1 MTPRKPKGS
10 VALVG
15 AGPGDPGLLTLRGRE
30 LLERADVVVV
40 DRLAPPALL
49 AYVRPDAE
57 VIDAG
62 KAPHRENMTQQDIN
76 AILVDR
82 AKQGLHV
89 VRLKGGDPF
98 VFGRG
103 GEEAEAC
110 VKARIPWEVV
120 PGVTSAIAVP
130 AYAGIPVTNRGRT
143 QDFAVVSGHVD
154 PSAPDSTV
162 DWRAMAT
169 GPGTLVLL
177 MGVEKIGKIAAKLIE
192 HGRAG
197 DTPVAMTRWGTTA
210 KQRTVVADLN
220 TIEEAATKAGMT
232 APAVTVIGAVVGL
245 REKLNWFESRP
256 LFGMT
261 VLVPRTRQQAGT
273 LSYEVRAFGGE
284 PLEVPTIAIEPP
296 RNPEPMRRAVSGLVQ
311 GRYQWVTF
319 TSANAVRAVREG
331 LEDVGLDPRV
341 LAGVKIAAVGDATV
355 EALRTWGLRA
365 DLVPSDAMSSEELG
379 KAFPPYDPQLDFLD
393 RILLPRADIATE
405 TLVAAVKAKG
415 WAVDEVTAYRTVRAA
430 PPPDEVKAALRNGD
444 VDAVVFTSS
453 STVRNLVALCGKPHE
468 RTLVAVIGP
477 QTAAAAR
484 EAGLR
489 VDVESK
495 VASVAGVTQ
504 ALADF
509 VVTRREAA
517 LEAAAR
523 PVKAPAKKPAPAKKV
538 VAAKKPAPTKKAT
551 PAKKAAPVTKTVAK
565 KAVAKKAVA
574 KKPVVVKKTAAK
586 KAPPAP
592 AKRRAR

>member
-1 MTPRKPKGS
+1 MTTRKPRGS

-30 LLERADVVVV
+30 LLERADVVVI
-40 DRLAPPALL
+40 DRLAARALL
-49 AYVRPDAE
+49 AYCKHGVEVVDAS
-57 VIDAG
+57 
-62 KAPHRENMTQQDIN
+62 KAPHGEGMRQAEIN
-76 AILVDR
+76 AVLVGR
-82 AKQGLHV
+82 AKDGLDV

-120 PGVTSAIAVP
+120 PGVTSAVAVP
-130 AYAGIPVTNRGRT
+130 AYAGIPVTQRGRT

-192 HGRAG
+192 HGRPG

-210 KQRTVVADLN
+210 KQKTVVADLN
-220 TIEEAATKAGMT
+220 TIEQVATAAGMK
-232 APAVTVIGAVVGL
+232 APAVTVIGSVVGL
-245 REKLNWFESRP
+245 RDKLNWYESRP

-273 LSYEVRAFGGE
+273 LSSEVRALGGE

-311 GRYQWVTF
+311 GRYQWVAF
-319 TSANAVRAVREG
+319 TSANAVRAIREG
-331 LEDVGLDPRV
+331 LEDVGLDPRA

-355 EALRTWGLRA
+355 AALAEWGLRA
-365 DLVPSDAMSSEELG
+365 DLVPEAAMSSDELG
-379 KAFPPYDPQLDFLD
+379 MTFPPYDAQLDFLD

-405 TLVAAVKAKG
+405 TLVAAVKGKG

-430 PPPDEVKAALRNGD
+430 APPDWVKSAVRDGN

-453 STVRNLVALCGKPHE
+453 STVRNLVALAGKPHE
-468 RTLVAVIGP
+468 STLVAVIGP

-495 VASVAGVTQ
+495 VASVAAVTK
-504 ALADF
+504 ALGDF
-509 VVTRREAA
+509 VVARRAA
-517 LEAAAR
+517 AVEAAA
-523 PVKAPAKKPAPAKKV
+523 KAPVRTRPAAKKAPAKKAPAKKAAVAKKAPVAKKAVAAKKPAPAKK
-538 VAAKKPAPTKKAT
+538 AAA
-551 PAKKAAPVTKTVAK
+551 
-565 KAVAKKAVA
+565 KAVA
-574 KKPVVVKKTAAK
+574 KKP
-586 KAPPAP
+586 AP
-592 AKRRAR
+592 AKPRARR

>member
-1 MTPRKPKGS
+1 MTARKPKGS

-40 DRLAPPALL
+40 DRLAAPALL
-49 AYVRPDAE
+49 AYCRPDAE
-57 VIDAG
+57 IVDAG
-62 KAPHRENMTQQDIN
+62 KAPHGEGMTQADIN
-76 AILVDR
+76 AVVVAR
-82 AKQGLHV
+82 AKEGLHV

-103 GEEAEAC
+103 AEEAETC
-110 VKARIPWEVV
+110 VKAKVPWEVV

-130 AYAGIPVTNRGRT
+130 AYAGIPVTSRGRT

-162 DWRAMAT
+162 DWRALAA
-169 GPGTLVLL
+169 GPGTIVLL

-192 HGRAG
+192 HGRPG

-220 TIEEAATKAGMT
+220 TIEEAAAAAGMT
-232 APAVTVIGAVVGL
+232 APAVTVIGQVVAL
-245 REKLNWFESRP
+245 RERLNWYESRP

-273 LSYEVRAFGGE
+273 LSSEILALGGS
-284 PLEVPTIAIEPP
+284 PLEVPTIAVEPP

-311 GRYQWVTF
+311 GRYQWVAF
-319 TSANAVRAVREG
+319 TSANAVRAIRTG

-355 EALRTWGLRA
+355 GTLAEWGLRA
-365 DLVPSDAMSSEELG
+365 DLIPDAAMSSEELG
-379 KAFPPYDPQLDFLD
+379 KVWPPHDPQLDFLD

-430 PPPDEVKAALRNGD
+430 PPSDSVKAAVRGGE

-453 STVRNLVALCGKPHE
+453 STVRNLVALCGKPHD
-468 RTLVAVIGP
+468 RTLVACIGP

-495 VASVAGVTQ
+495 VASVAAVTK

-509 VVTRREAA
+509 VAAGRTAA
-517 LEAAAR
+517 LEAAAAPAPAPR
-523 PVKAPAKKPAPAKKV
+523 KAAAKKAAPAPAKKPAPAKAV
-538 VAAKKPAPTKKAT
+538 
-551 PAKKAAPVTKTVAK
+551 PV
-565 KAVAKKAVA
+565 
-574 KKPVVVKKTAAK
+574 
-586 KAPPAP
+586 KAPARKR
-592 AKRRAR
+592 AK

>member
-1 MTPRKPKGS
+1 MTARKPKGS

-30 LLERADVVVV
+30 LLERADVVVI
-40 DRLAPPALL
+40 DRLASSALL
-49 AYVRPDAE
+49 AYCKPGVE
-57 VIDAG
+57 VVDAG
-62 KAPHRENMTQQDIN
+62 KAPHGEGMTQADIN
-76 AILVDR
+76 AILVGR
-82 AKQGLHV
+82 AKDGLHV

-162 DWRAMAT
+162 DWRALAA
-169 GPGTLVLL
+169 GPGTIVLL

-192 HGRAG
+192 HGRPG

-220 TIEEAATKAGMT
+220 TIEEVARAASMT
-232 APAVTVIGAVVGL
+232 APAVTVIGPVVGL
-245 REKLNWFESRP
+245 RDKLNWYESRP

-273 LSYEVRAFGGE
+273 LSAEVRALGGE

-296 RNPEPMRRAVSGLVQ
+296 RNPEPMRRAVGGLVQ
-311 GRYQWVTF
+311 GRYQWVAF
-319 TSANAVRAVREG
+319 TSANAVRAIRTG
-331 LEDVGLDPRV
+331 LEDVGLDPRA
-341 LAGVKIAAVGDATV
+341 LADVRIAAVGDATV
-355 EALRTWGLRA
+355 AALAEWGLRA
-365 DLVPSDAMSSEELG
+365 DLVPGVAQSSEELG
-379 KAFPPYDPQLDFLD
+379 ATWPPYDPQLDFLD
-393 RILLPRADIATE
+393 RVLLPRADIATE
-405 TLVAAVKAKG
+405 ALVTAVKAKG

-430 PPPDEVKAALRNGD
+430 PPADTVKAAVRNGD
-444 VDAVVFTSS
+444 VDAVIFTSS

-468 RTLVAVIGP
+468 RTLVAAIGP
-477 QTAAAAR
+477 QTAAAAC

-489 VDVESK
+489 VDVQSK
-495 VASVAGVTQ
+495 VASVAAVTK
-504 ALADF
+504 ALGEL
-509 VVTRREAA
+509 VVARRDEAA
-517 LEAAAR
+517 LALEKPAPRKAAAKKA
-523 PVKAPAKKPAPAKKV
+523 PATKPAAKAPAKRAV
-538 VAAKKPAPTKKAT
+538 
-551 PAKKAAPVTKTVAK
+551 PAKKAAPAK
-565 KAVAKKAVA
+565 
-574 KKPVVVKKTAAK
+574 P
-586 KAPPAP
+586 
-592 AKRRAR
+592 RARR

>member
-1 MTPRKPKGS
+1 MTARKPKGS

-30 LLERADVVVV
+30 LLERADVVVI
-40 DRLAPPALL
+40 DRLASAALL
-49 AYVRPDAE
+49 AYCKPGVE
-57 VIDAG
+57 VVDAG
-62 KAPHRENMTQQDIN
+62 KAPHGEGMTQADIN
-76 AILVDR
+76 AVLVGR
-82 AKQGLHV
+82 AKDGLNV

-162 DWRAMAT
+162 DWRALAA

-192 HGRAG
+192 HGRPG

-210 KQRTVVADLN
+210 RQRTVVADLN
-220 TIEEAATKAGMT
+220 TIEEVARKASMQ
-232 APAVTVIGAVVGL
+232 APAVTVIGPVVGL
-245 REKLNWFESRP
+245 REKLNWYESRP
-256 LFGMT
+256 LFGLT

-273 LSYEVRAFGGE
+273 LSAEVRALGGE
-284 PLEVPTIAIEPP
+284 PLEVPTIAVEPP
-296 RNPEPMRRAVSGLVQ
+296 RNPEPMRRAVSGLVN
-311 GRYQWVTF
+311 GRYQWVAF
-319 TSANAVRAVREG
+319 TSANAVRAVRAG
-331 LEDVGLDPRV
+331 LEDVGLDPRA
-341 LAGVKIAAVGDATV
+341 LADVRIAAVGDATV
-355 EALRTWGLRA
+355 AALAGWGLRA
-365 DLVPSDAMSSEELG
+365 DLVPGIAQSSEELG
-379 KAFPPYDPQLDFLD
+379 KTWPPYDPQLDFLD
-393 RILLPRADIATE
+393 RVLLPRADIATE
-405 TLVAAVKAKG
+405 ALVTAVKAKG
-415 WAVDEVTAYRTVRAA
+415 WAVDEVTAYRTVRAPA
-430 PPPDEVKAALRNGD
+430 PADSVKAAVRNGD

-468 RTLVAVIGP
+468 RTLVAAIGP

-495 VASVAGVTQ
+495 VASVAAVTR
-504 ALADF
+504 ALGEF
-509 VVTRREAA
+509 VVARRDAAAVA
-517 LEAAAR
+517 LEQPAPRKAAAK
-523 PVKAPAKKPAPAKKV
+523 KAPAKAARTAPA
-538 VAAKKPAPTKKAT
+538 AKT
-551 PAKKAAPVTKTVAK
+551 PAKKAAPAK
-565 KAVAKKAVA
+565 
-574 KKPVVVKKTAAK
+574 P
-586 KAPPAP
+586 
-592 AKRRAR
+592 RARR

>member
-1 MTPRKPKGS
+1 MSARKPKGS

-30 LLERADVVVV
+30 LLEHADVVVI
-40 DRLAPPALL
+40 DRLAPLALL
-49 AYVRPDAE
+49 AYCRTDVE

-62 KAPHRENMTQQDIN
+62 KAPHGEGMTQADIN
-76 AILVDR
+76 ALLVAH
-82 AKQGLHV
+82 AKDGKHV

-120 PGVTSAIAVP
+120 PGVTSAVAVP
-130 AYAGIPVTNRGRT
+130 AYAGVPVTHRGRT

-162 DWRAMAT
+162 DWRALAT
-169 GPGTLVLL
+169 GPGTVVLL

-192 HGRAG
+192 HGKAG
-197 DTPVAMTRWGTTA
+197 DTPVAMTQWGTTA
-210 KQRTVVADLN
+210 RQRTVVADLN
-220 TIEEAATKAGMT
+220 TIEETANAAGMK
-232 APAVTVIGAVVGL
+232 APAVTVIGEVVKL
-245 REKLNWFESRP
+245 RDKLNWYESRP

-273 LSYEVRAFGGE
+273 LSYEVRALGGS

-311 GRYQWVTF
+311 GRYQWVAF
-319 TSANAVRAVREG
+319 TSVNAVRAVREG
-331 LEDVGLDPRV
+331 LESVGLDPRA
-341 LAGVKIAAVGDATV
+341 LAGVRIAAVGDATV
-355 EALRTWGLRA
+355 EALREWGLRA
-365 DLVPSDAMSSEELG
+365 DLVPDAAMSSEELG
-379 KAFPPYDPQLDFLD
+379 KVWPPYDPQLDFLD
-393 RILLPRADIATE
+393 RVLLPRADIATE

-415 WAVDEVTAYRTVRAA
+415 WAVDEVTAYRTVRAQ
-430 PPPDEVKAALRNGD
+430 PPADEVKAAVRNGD

-453 STVRNLVALCGKPHE
+453 STVKNLVALCGKPHE
-468 RTLVAVIGP
+468 RTLVAAIGP

-495 VASVAGVTQ
+495 VATVAAVTK
-504 ALADF
+504 ALGDF
-509 VVTRREAA
+509 VVAGRTAA
-517 LEAAAR
+517 LEAAAKPAR
-523 PVKAPAKKPAPAKKV
+523 KAPAKKPVAKAVPVKKAPAKK
-538 VAAKKPAPTKKAT
+538 APA
-551 PAKKAAPVTKTVAK
+551 KAAPAK
-565 KAVAKKAVA
+565 A
-574 KKPVVVKKTAAK
+574 
-586 KAPPAP
+586 AP
-592 AKRRAR
+592 AKAKARTKR

>member
-1 MTPRKPKGS
+1 MTARKPKGS

-40 DRLAPPALL
+40 DRLASPALRE
-49 AYVRPDAE
+49 YVRAGAE
-57 VIDAG
+57 VVDAG
-62 KAPHRENMTQQDIN
+62 KAPHGAGMTQQEIN
-76 AILVDR
+76 AVLVAR
-82 AKQGLHV
+82 AKEGKRV

-162 DWRAMAT
+162 DWRALAA
-169 GPGTLVLL
+169 GPGTIVLL

-220 TIEEAATKAGMT
+220 TIEEVANAAGMT
-232 APAVTVIGAVVGL
+232 APAVTVIGPVVGL
-245 REKLNWFESRP
+245 RERLNWYEARP
-256 LFGMT
+256 LFGLT

-273 LSYEVRAFGGE
+273 LSSEVRALGGE

-311 GRYQWVTF
+311 GRYQWVAF

-331 LEDVGLDPRV
+331 LEDVGLDPRA
-341 LAGVKIAAVGDATV
+341 LAGVQIAAVGDATTA
-355 EALRTWGLRA
+355 ALADWGLRA
-365 DLVPSDAMSSEELG
+365 DLVPDAAMSSEELG
-379 KAFPPYDPQLDFLD
+379 KAWPPYDAQLDFLD

-430 PPPDEVKAALRNGD
+430 PPADEVKAAVRNGD

-495 VASVAGVTQ
+495 VASVEAVTR
-504 ALADF
+504 ALGEF
-509 VVTRREAA
+509 VVARRDAAVAAIEA
-517 LEAAAR
+517 
-523 PVKAPAKKPAPAKKV
+523 PVRTKKKVVAKKAAPAKKPV
-538 VAAKKPAPTKKAT
+538 AKKPV
-551 PAKKAAPVTKTVAK
+551 AKKAAPVKKVAP
-565 KAVAKKAVA
+565 A
-574 KKPVVVKKTAAK
+574 KKP
-586 KAPPAP
+586 
-592 AKRRAR
+592 RR

>member
-1 MTPRKPKGS
+1 MTARKQKGT

-40 DRLAPPALL
+40 DRLASPALL
-49 AYVRPDAE
+49 AYCRPDAE
-57 VIDAG
+57 IVDAG
-62 KAPHRENMTQQDIN
+62 KAPHGEGMTQADIN
-76 AILVDR
+76 ALAVGH
-82 AKQGLHV
+82 AKEGRNV

-110 VKARIPWEVV
+110 VKAKVPWEVV
-120 PGVTSAIAVP
+120 PGVTSAVAVP
-130 AYAGIPVTNRGRT
+130 AYAGIPVTHRGRT
-143 QDFAVVSGHVD
+143 QDFAVISGHVD

-162 DWRAMAT
+162 DWRALAA
-169 GPGTLVLL
+169 GPGTIVLL

-192 HGRAG
+192 HGRPG

-220 TIEEAATKAGMT
+220 TIEEAAAAAAMT
-232 APAVTVIGAVVGL
+232 APAVTVIGPVVAL
-245 REKLNWFESRP
+245 RERLNWYESRP

-273 LSYEVRAFGGE
+273 LSYEVRALGGE
-284 PLEVPTIAIEPP
+284 PLEVPTIAVEPP
-296 RNPEPMRRAVSGLVQ
+296 RNPEPMRKAVSGLVQ
-311 GRYQWVTF
+311 GRYQWVAF
-319 TSANAVRAVREG
+319 TSVNAVRAVREG
-331 LEDVGLDPRV
+331 LESVGLDPRA

-355 EALRTWGLRA
+355 AALREWGLFC
-365 DLVPSDAMSSEELG
+365 DLVPSDAMSSDELG
-379 KAFPPYDPQLDFLD
+379 KAWPPYDAQLDFLD

-405 TLVAAVKAKG
+405 TLVTAVKAKG
-415 WAVDEVTAYRTVRAA
+415 WAVDEVTAYRTVRAQ
-430 PPPDEVKAALRNGD
+430 PPADEVKAAVRNGD

-468 RTLVAVIGP
+468 RTLIAAIGP

-495 VASVAGVTQ
+495 VASVAAVTK
-504 ALADF
+504 ALGDF
-509 VVTRREAA
+509 VVAQRAAA
-517 LEAAAR
+517 LAAVAAKPAR
-523 PVKAPAKKPAPAKKV
+523 KKPAA
-538 VAAKKPAPTKKAT
+538 
-551 PAKKAAPVTKTVAK
+551 KAAPARKATAK
-565 KAVAKKAVA
+565 AAPKARAKAE
-574 KKPVVVKKTAAK
+574 
-586 KAPPAP
+586 
-592 AKRRAR
+592 R

>member
-1 MTPRKPKGS
+1 MTARKPKGS

-30 LLERADVVVV
+30 LLEHADVVVI
-40 DRLAPPALL
+40 DRLAPSALL
-49 AYVRPDAE
+49 AYCRPDVE
-57 VIDAG
+57 VVDAG
-62 KAPHRENMTQQDIN
+62 KAPHGEGMTQADIN
-76 AILVDR
+76 AVVVGR
-82 AKQGLHV
+82 AKEGKHV

-110 VKARIPWEVV
+110 VKARVPWEVV
-120 PGVTSAIAVP
+120 PGVTSVVAVP
-130 AYAGIPVTNRGRT
+130 AYAGIPVTHRGRT

-154 PSAPDSTV
+154 PSAPDSSV
-162 DWRAMAT
+162 DWRALAA
-169 GPGTLVLL
+169 GPGTIVLL

-192 HGRAG
+192 HGRPG
-197 DTPVAMTRWGTTA
+197 DTPVAMTQWGTTA

-220 TIEEAATKAGMT
+220 TIEQAALGARMK
-232 APAVTVIGAVVGL
+232 APAVTVIGEVVAL
-245 REKLNWFESRP
+245 RERLNWYEARP

-296 RNPEPMRRAVSGLVQ
+296 RNPEPMRRAVSALVQ
-311 GRYQWVTF
+311 GRYQWVAF
-319 TSANAVRAVREG
+319 TSANAVSAVRNA
-331 LEDVGLDPRV
+331 LEEFGLDPRV

-355 EALRTWGLRA
+355 EALRAWGLRA
-365 DLVPSDAMSSEELG
+365 DLVPDTAMSSEELG
-379 KAFPPYDPQLDFLD
+379 KAWPPHDPQLDFLD

-405 TLVAAVKAKG
+405 ALVAAVKAKG
-415 WAVDEVTAYRTVRAA
+415 WAVDEVTAYRTVRAQ
-430 PPPDEVKAALRNGD
+430 PPSDEVKAAVRNGGI
-444 VDAVVFTSS
+444 DAVVFTSS

-468 RTLVAVIGP
+468 RTLVAAIGP

-484 EAGLR
+484 DAGLR

-495 VASVAGVTQ
+495 VASVAAVTK

-509 VVTRREAA
+509 VVAGREAA
-517 LEAAAR
+517 VEALSR
-523 PVKAPAKKPAPAKKV
+523 KAPAKKAPATKVAATKAPAKKV
-538 VAAKKPAPTKKAT
+538 AATKA
-551 PAKKAAPVTKTVAK
+551 PAKPV
-565 KAVAKKAVA
+565 
-574 KKPVVVKKTAAK
+574 
-586 KAPPAP
+586 KAPPRKR
-592 AKRRAR
+592 AK

>member
-1 MTPRKPKGS
+1 MTARKQKGS

-30 LLERADVVVV
+30 VLERADVVVV
-40 DRLAPPALL
+40 DRLAAPALL
-49 AYVRPDAE
+49 AYARPDAE

-62 KAPHRENMTQQDIN
+62 KVPHGEGMSQDDIN
-76 AILVDR
+76 ALLVDR

-120 PGVTSAIAVP
+120 PGVTSAVAVP
-130 AYAGIPVTNRGRT
+130 AYAGIPVTHRGRT

-154 PSAPDSTV
+154 PSAPDSSV
-162 DWRAMAT
+162 DWRALAA
-169 GPGTLVLL
+169 GPGTVVLL
-177 MGVEKIGKIAAKLIE
+177 MGVEKVGKIAAKLIE

-197 DTPVAMTRWGTTA
+197 DTPVAMTQWGTTA
-210 KQRTVVADLN
+210 RQKTVVADLN
-220 TIEEAATKAGMT
+220 TIEQVALTAGMK
-232 APAVTVIGAVVGL
+232 APATVVIGEVVRL
-245 REKLNWFESRP
+245 REKLNWYEAKP

-273 LSYEVRAFGGE
+273 LSYEVRSLGGT

-311 GRYQWVTF
+311 GRYQWVAF
-319 TSANAVRAVREG
+319 TSVNAVKAVREG
-331 LEDVGLDPRV
+331 LESVGLDPRA
-341 LAGVKIAAVGDATV
+341 LAGVKIAAVGDATLA
-355 EALRTWGLRA
+355 ALREWGLFC
-365 DLVPSDAMSSEELG
+365 DLKPDNAMSSEELG
-379 KAFPPYDPQLDFLD
+379 KVWPPYDAQLDFLD
-393 RILLPRADIATE
+393 RVLLPRADIATE

-415 WAVDEVTAYRTVRAA
+415 WAVDEVTAYRTVRAQ
-430 PPPDEVKAALRNGD
+430 PPADEVKAAVRNGD

-453 STVRNLVALCGKPHE
+453 STVKNLVALCGKPHE
-468 RTLVAVIGP
+468 RTLVACIGP

-495 VASVAGVTQ
+495 VATVAAVTK
-504 ALADF
+504 ALGDF
-509 VVTRREAA
+509 VVAQRSAA
-517 LEAAAR
+517 LEAAA
-523 PVKAPAKKPAPAKKV
+523 KPAPR
-538 VAAKKPAPTKKAT
+538 KA
-551 PAKKAAPVTKTVAK
+551 
-565 KAVAKKAVA
+565 
-574 KKPVVVKKTAAK
+574 AAK
-586 KAPPAP
+586 KAPAPKPAATKAAPKKAP
-592 AKRRAR
+592 AKAGKR